1 MNEVSLVVMAAG
13 LGSRFGAPKQLVSV
27 GPENEIFLDYAI
39 RAAIEEE
46 IKKVV
51 IVTRSILNEQL
62 EKHLTQYQRSEL
74 LIEIVNQ
81 DAFEPKRDKPWGTGH
96 AVVTALDKTDGPII
110 VMNAD
115 DYYGPTA
122 LRQILHGFNAEN
134 PAILAFKLKNTL
146 PKTGSVSR
154 GILSIENEKLLS
166 IRETHEIRNEENL
179 IRSRD
184 QASIP
189 SDTDVSMNLWALPS
203 KSLKILKE
211 QWSIFIASNS
221 SEEEAE
227 FLLPLAIEEQRLNN
241 QIEIDVIRSNE
252 SWIGVTNP
260 EDLDT
265 ARSALAVIND

>member
-62 EKHLTQYQRSEL
+62 EKHLTQYQRSNL

-81 DAFEPKRDKPWGTGH
+81 DVFEPKRDKPWGTGH

-122 LRQILHGFNAEN
+122 LRQILHGFNTEN

-146 PKTGSVSR
+146 PQTGSVSR

-189 SDTDVSMNLWALPS
+189 SDTDVSMNLWALTS
-203 KSLKILKE
+203 KCLKILKE
-211 QWSIFIASNS
+211 QWSVFIASNS
-221 SEEEAE
+221 FEEEAE

-252 SWIGVTNP
+252 SWIGITNP

>member
-13 LGSRFGAPKQLVSV
+13 LGSRFGAPKQLVAV

-154 GILSIENEKLLS
+154 GILSIENEKLSS

-211 QWSIFIASNS
+211 QWSVFIASNS

>member
-1 MNEVSLVVMAAG
+1 MDEVSLVIMAAG

-39 RAAIEEE
+39 KAAIEEE

-51 IVTRSILNEQL
+51 IVTRSALNEQL
-62 EKHLTQYQRSEL
+62 KKHLAQYQQSNL
-74 LIEIVNQ
+74 LIEMVNQ
-81 DAFEPKRDKPWGTGH
+81 DTFEPKRKKPWGTGH
-96 AVVTALDKTDGPII
+96 AVVTALNKTDGPII

-122 LRQILHGFNAEN
+122 LRQILNGFNAKN

-146 PKTGSVSR
+146 PETGSVSR
-154 GILSIENEKLLS
+154 GILLIENEKLLS

-179 IRSRD
+179 IRSGD
-184 QASIP
+184 QVSIP

-203 KSLKILKE
+203 KSLKILKD
-211 QWSIFIASNS
+211 QWSVFIASNS

-252 SWIGVTNP
+252 SWVGVTNP
-260 EDLDT
+260 EDLDV
-265 ARSALAVIND
+265 ARSALAGIKE

>member
-13 LGSRFGAPKQLVSV
+13 LGSRFGAPKQLVAV

-96 AVVTALDKTDGPII
+96 AVLTALDRTDGPIV

-122 LRQILHGFNAEN
+122 LRQILHGFNTKN
-134 PAILAFKLKNTL
+134 PAVLAFKLKNTL
-146 PKTGSVSR
+146 PETGSVSR
-154 GILSIENEKLLS
+154 GILLIENEKLLS

-179 IRSRD
+179 IRSGE
-184 QASIP
+184 QVSIP
-189 SDTDVSMNLWALPS
+189 SDADVSMNLWALPS
-203 KSLKILKE
+203 KSLKILKD
-211 QWSIFIASNS
+211 QWSVFIASNS

-260 EDLDT
+260 EDLDV
-265 ARSALAVIND
+265 ARSALAGIKE

>member
-1 MNEVSLVVMAAG
+1 MCEVSLVIMAAG
-13 LGSRFGAPKQLVSV
+13 LGSRFGAPKQLVPV
-27 GPENEIFLDYAI
+27 GPEDEIFLDYAVK
-39 RAAIEEE
+39 AAIEEE

-51 IVTRSILNEQL
+51 IVTRSVLNEHL
-62 EKHLTQYQRSEL
+62 KKHLAQYQKNNL

-81 DAFEPKRDKPWGTGH
+81 DTFEPKREKPWGTGH

-122 LRQILHGFNAEN
+122 LRQTLRGFNSEN

-146 PKTGSVSR
+146 PESGSVSR
-154 GILSIENEKLLS
+154 GILLIENEKLLS
-166 IRETHEIRNEENL
+166 IREMHEIRNEENL

-184 QASIP
+184 QAPIP
-189 SDTDVSMNLWALPS
+189 SDADVSMNLWALPT
-203 KSLKILKE
+203 KSLKILRD
-211 QWSIFIASNS
+211 QWSVFIASNY

-260 EDLDT
+260 EDLDA
-265 ARSALAVIND
+265 ARSALAGLKE

>member
-13 LGSRFGAPKQLVSV
+13 LGSRFGAPKQLVAV

-81 DAFEPKRDKPWGTGH
+81 DTFEPKRDKPWGTGH

-146 PKTGSVSR
+146 PQTGSVSR

-203 KSLKILKE
+203 KCLKILKE
-211 QWSIFIASNS
+211 QWSVFIASNS
-221 SEEEAE
+221 FEEEAE

-252 SWIGVTNP
+252 SWIGITNP

>member
-13 LGSRFGAPKQLVSV
+13 LGSRFGAPKQLVAV

-81 DAFEPKRDKPWGTGH
+81 DTFEPKRDKPWGTGH

-122 LRQILHGFNAEN
+122 LRQILHGFNTEN

-146 PKTGSVSR
+146 PQTGSVSR

-211 QWSIFIASNS
+211 QWSVFIASNS

>member
-62 EKHLTQYQRSEL
+62 EKHLTQYERSDL

-154 GILSIENEKLLS
+154 GILSIENEKLSS

-203 KSLKILKE
+203 KSLEILKE
-211 QWSIFIASNS
+211 QWSVFIASNS

-265 ARSALAVIND
+265 ARSALAVIHD

>member
-1 MNEVSLVVMAAG
+1 MDEVSLVIMAAG

-39 RAAIEEE
+39 KAAIEEE

-51 IVTRSILNEQL
+51 IVTRSALNEQL
-62 EKHLTQYQRSEL
+62 KKHLAQYQQSNL
-74 LIEIVNQ
+74 LIEMVNQ
-81 DAFEPKRDKPWGTGH
+81 DTFEPKRKKPWGTGH
-96 AVVTALDKTDGPII
+96 AVVTALNKTDGPII

-122 LRQILHGFNAEN
+122 LRQILNGFNPKN

-146 PKTGSVSR
+146 PETGSVSR
-154 GILSIENEKLLS
+154 GILLIENEKLLS

-179 IRSRD
+179 IRSGD
-184 QASIP
+184 QVSIP

-203 KSLKILKE
+203 KSLKILKD
-211 QWSIFIASNS
+211 QWSVFIASNS

-252 SWIGVTNP
+252 SWVGVTNP
-260 EDLDT
+260 EDLDV
-265 ARSALAVIND
+265 ARSALAGIKE

>member
-1 MNEVSLVVMAAG
+1 MNEVSLVIMAAG

-46 IKKVV
+46 VKKVV

-62 EKHLTQYQRSEL
+62 EKHLTQYQRSDL
-74 LIEIVNQ
+74 LIETVNQ

-146 PKTGSVSR
+146 PETGSVSR

-179 IRSRD
+179 IRGRD

-203 KSLKILKE
+203 KSLEILKE
-211 QWSIFIASNS
+211 QWSVFIASNS

-265 ARSALAVIND
+265 ARSALAVIHD

>member
-1 MNEVSLVVMAAG
+1 MDEVSLVIMAAG

-39 RAAIEEE
+39 KAAIEEE

-51 IVTRSILNEQL
+51 IVTRSALNEQL
-62 EKHLTQYQRSEL
+62 KKHLARYQQSNL
-74 LIEIVNQ
+74 LIEMVNQ
-81 DAFEPKRDKPWGTGH
+81 DTFEPKRKKPWGTGH

-122 LRQILHGFNAEN
+122 LRQILNGFNAKN

-146 PKTGSVSR
+146 PETGSVSR
-154 GILSIENEKLLS
+154 GILLIENEKLLS

-179 IRSRD
+179 IRSGD
-184 QASIP
+184 QVSIP

-203 KSLKILKE
+203 KSLKILKD
-211 QWSIFIASNS
+211 QWSVFIASNS

-241 QIEIDVIRSNE
+241 RIEIDVIRSNE

-260 EDLDT
+260 EDLDV
-265 ARSALAVIND
+265 ARSALAGIKE

>member
-1 MNEVSLVVMAAG
+1 MNKVSLVIMAAG
-13 LGSRFGAPKQLVSV
+13 LGSRVGAPKQLVSV

-51 IVTRSILNEQL
+51 IVTRSTLNEQL
-62 EKHLTQYQRSEL
+62 EKHLTQYQRSNL

-122 LRQILHGFNAEN
+122 LRQILYGFNAEN

-146 PKTGSVSR
+146 PETGSVSR
-154 GILSIENEKLLS
+154 GILSIENGKLLS

-189 SDTDVSMNLWALPS
+189 GDTDVSMNLWALPS

-211 QWSIFIASNS
+211 QWSVFIASNS
-221 SEEEAE
+221 SDEEAE

-241 QIEIDVIRSNE
+241 QVEIDVIRSNE

-260 EDLDT
+260 EDLDA
-265 ARSALAVIND
+265 ARSALAIIND

>member
-1 MNEVSLVVMAAG
+1 MDEVSLVIMAAG

-39 RAAIEEE
+39 KAAIEEE

-51 IVTRSILNEQL
+51 IVTRSALNEQL
-62 EKHLTQYQRSEL
+62 KKHLARYQQSNL
-74 LIEIVNQ
+74 LIEMVNQ
-81 DAFEPKRDKPWGTGH
+81 DTFEPKRKKPWGTGH

-110 VMNAD
+110 VLNAD

-122 LRQILHGFNAEN
+122 LRQILNGFNAKN

-146 PKTGSVSR
+146 PETGSVSR
-154 GILSIENEKLLS
+154 GILLIENEKLLS

-179 IRSRD
+179 IRSGD
-184 QASIP
+184 QVSIP

-203 KSLKILKE
+203 KSLKILKD
-211 QWSIFIASNS
+211 QWSVFIASNS

-260 EDLDT
+260 EDLDV
-265 ARSALAVIND
+265 ARSALAGIKE

>member
-1 MNEVSLVVMAAG
+1 MNEVSLVIMAAG

-51 IVTRSILNEQL
+51 LVTRSILNEQL

-81 DAFEPKRDKPWGTGH
+81 DTFEPKRDKPWGTGH

-146 PKTGSVSR
+146 PETGSVSR

-189 SDTDVSMNLWALPS
+189 GDTDVSMNLWALPS

-211 QWSIFIASNS
+211 QWSVFIASNS

>member
-1 MNEVSLVVMAAG
+1 MDEVCLVIMAAG

-39 RAAIEEE
+39 KAAIEEE

-51 IVTRSILNEQL
+51 IVTRSALNEQL
-62 EKHLTQYQRSEL
+62 KKHLARYQQSNL
-74 LIEIVNQ
+74 LIEMVNQ
-81 DAFEPKRDKPWGTGH
+81 DTFEPKRKKPWGTGH
-96 AVVTALDKTDGPII
+96 AVVTALNKTDGPII

-122 LRQILHGFNAEN
+122 LRQILNGFNAKN

-146 PKTGSVSR
+146 PETGSVSR
-154 GILSIENEKLLS
+154 GILLIENEKLLS

-179 IRSRD
+179 IRSGD
-184 QASIP
+184 QVSIP

-203 KSLKILKE
+203 KSLKILKD
-211 QWSIFIASNS
+211 QWSVFIASNS

-252 SWIGVTNP
+252 SWVGVTNP
-260 EDLDT
+260 EDLDV
-265 ARSALAVIND
+265 ARSALAGIKE

>member
-1 MNEVSLVVMAAG
+1 MNEVSLVIMAAG

-46 IKKVV
+46 VKKVV

-62 EKHLTQYQRSEL
+62 EKHLTQYQRSDL
-74 LIEIVNQ
+74 LIETVNQ

-146 PKTGSVSR
+146 PETGSVSR

-179 IRSRD
+179 IRGRD

-203 KSLKILKE
+203 KSLEILKE
-211 QWSIFIASNS
+211 QWSVFIASNS

-252 SWIGVTNP
+252 SWIGITNP

-265 ARSALAVIND
+265 ARSALAVINE

>member
-13 LGSRFGAPKQLVSV
+13 LGSRFGAPKQLVAV

-46 IKKVV
+46 VKKVV

-62 EKHLTQYQRSEL
+62 EKHLTQYQWSDL

-96 AVVTALDKTDGPII
+96 AVVTALAKTDGPII

-146 PKTGSVSR
+146 PESGSVSR

-203 KSLKILKE
+203 KSLEILKE
-211 QWSIFIASNS
+211 QWSVFIASNS